1 MDPSKSQAVPE
12 ELVTPTGAQDPGT
25 APAEGSTQPDPQTE
39 KPLTLEMVRQLAREE
54 ATRIA
59 QSQVAKGENRIQK
72 VIKERFDALEKTK
85 SALGLSD
92 DQVAQ
97 ARQKIMT
104 EAYSSPDDAQ
114 PNQQTTPSDQPADP
128 NVDQAIQYLTRQVHN
143 VFARVGQTVTRSD
156 PEYAA
161 LQKAVDDNW
170 TNPEG
175 LTDILLAARD
185 AAAAK
190 TARLQT
196 QQQTAAGRVTA
207 AGPTPSSG
215 QAQQPAG
222 NTISQ
227 FEEAYRKK

>member
-1 MDPSKSQAVPE
+1 MEPSKSQAVPE

-25 APAEGSTQPDPQTE
+25 APAEGSTQPDPQTD
-39 KPLTLEMVRQLAREE
+39 KPLTLEMVRHLAREE

-72 VIKERFDALEKTK
+72 VIKERFDALDKTK

-97 ARQKIMT
+97 ARQKITMD
-104 EAYSSPDDAQ
+104 AYASPEETQA
-114 PNQQTTPSDQPADP
+114 PTSPTPSDQPADP
-128 NVDQAIQYLTRQVHN
+128 NVDQAIQYMNTMISAAFEEAGTTVSKADPE
-143 VFARVGQTVTRSD
+143 FAELQKVVDDSWSD
-156 PEYAA
+156 PKGLAKIITAA
-161 LQKAVDDNW
+161 SR
-170 TNPEG
+170 
-175 LTDILLAARD
+175 AAS
-185 AAAAK
+185 K
-190 TARLQT
+190 KQARLQT

-227 FEEAYRKK
+227 FEEAYRKP